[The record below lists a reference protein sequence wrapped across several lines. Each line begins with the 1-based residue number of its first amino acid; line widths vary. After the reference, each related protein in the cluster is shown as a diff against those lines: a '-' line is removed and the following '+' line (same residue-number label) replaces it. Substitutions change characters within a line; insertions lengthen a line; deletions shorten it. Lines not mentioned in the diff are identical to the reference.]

1 MAKRTRAPQPPEY
14 ETKQFTAEDID
25 HGVTRLRRRID
36 DLKSL
41 QADCVSYK
49 DARVESVESSI
60 QHTVREIFG
69 DRSHEFREHQHF
81 RISQANL
88 ITRNSSYY
96 QNEFESG
103 VSGAVTKLE
112 GLIRHLEEKREFL
125 PATPPSSSAS
135 TPTSAPVGRKVFVV
149 HGRDEAAKET
159 VARFLEKLRLE
170 AIILHE
176 QANRGQTII
185 EKLETNSDVRF
196 AVVLLTPDDIG
207 ELTGTAPDKLKH
219 RARQNVVLEFGYFFG
234 RLGRK
239 GVCALYKSGMELPSD
254 MDGLLRI
261 SMDDRGWKMDLA
273 REIDAAGIEIDLN
286 LAK

>member
-25 HGVTRLRRRID
+25 QGITRLRRRID
-36 DLKSL
+36 DLMAL
-41 QADCVSYK
+41 QADHVPYK

-88 ITRNSSYY
+88 ITRNGSYY
-96 QNEFESG
+96 QKEFEVG
-103 VSGAVTKLE
+103 ISGAVTKLE

-125 PATPPSSSAS
+125 PATPQPVPSVPM
-135 TPTSAPVGRKVFVV
+135 TPTRAAVGRKVFVV

-170 AIILHE
+170 AVILHE
-176 QANRGQTII
+176 QANRGHTAI
-185 EKLETNSDVRF
+185 EKLEKHSDVR
-196 AVVLLTPDDIG
+196 
-207 ELTGTAPDKLKH
+207 
-219 RARQNVVLEFGYFFG
+219 
-234 RLGRK
+234 
-239 GVCALYKSGMELPSD
+239 LP
-254 MDGLLRI
+254 
-261 SMDDRGWKMDLA
+261 WCC
-273 REIDAAGIEIDLN
+273 
-286 LAK
+286 